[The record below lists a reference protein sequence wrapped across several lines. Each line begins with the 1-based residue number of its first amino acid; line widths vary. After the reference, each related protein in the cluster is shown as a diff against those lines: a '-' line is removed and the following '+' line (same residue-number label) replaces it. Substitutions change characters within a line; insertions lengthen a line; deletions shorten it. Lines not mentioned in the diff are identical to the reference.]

1 MNDISGERIGSSSA
15 NVSSFPFARY
25 RVGIPDNLAGGV
37 WAEVKLNGSP
47 INVSEH
53 SLFQPESPEFV
64 YFVASGKFKTV
75 FTSRNGRE
83 RPLLLYEPGAMFNLA
98 NGILGEQLLGNYLA
112 MEGGT
117 LWKIPVAKFMGDPI
131 CCPHL
136 ARAAM
141 RVLATILATYYAG
154 LTYLVVDNFKVS
166 FCRYLLLAMHNNNN
180 KNVFS
185 VGMHAIAGNMD
196 EFMIAHKKKNV
207 ILEK

>member
-1 MNDISGERIGSSSA
+1 
-15 NVSSFPFARY
+15 
-25 RVGIPDNLAGGV
+25 
-37 WAEVKLNGSP
+37 
-47 INVSEH
+47 
-53 SLFQPESPEFV
+53 
-64 YFVASGKFKTV
+64 
-75 FTSRNGRE
+75 
-83 RPLLLYEPGAMFNLA
+83 MFNLA

-185 VGMHAIAGNMD
+185 VGMTQD
-196 EFMIAHKKKNV
+196 ECAAMLGVHRATLARVVGELKKHGIIGSFTSERIS
-207 ILEK
+207 ILDTQKLIEFAQY